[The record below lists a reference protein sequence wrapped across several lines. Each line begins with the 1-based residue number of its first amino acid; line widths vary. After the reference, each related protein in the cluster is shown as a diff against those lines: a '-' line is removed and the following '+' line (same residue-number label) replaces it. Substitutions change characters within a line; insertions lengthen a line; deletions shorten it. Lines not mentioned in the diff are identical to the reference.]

1 MRLVAAIKEEQ
12 QSRDVR
18 GKSLCNYQFVLK
30 LIMLT
35 AQLDR
40 PKCFSMGAF
49 VVTPIGKRAERLT
62 CRESREQSTRT
73 NKHTHTQAYYYS
85 VDCLFPEHP

>member
-12 QSRDVR
+12 RSRDVR

-30 LIMLT
+30 RIMLT
-35 AQLDR
+35 ARLDR

-62 CRESREQSTRT
+62 CRESREQSART
-73 NKHTHTQAYYYS
+73 NKHKHTHTGILLQR
-85 VDCLFPEHP
+85 